1 MMNKIDAQSWK
12 ADMPDFREKTKAFY
26 NGEMSKG
33 DYKGYSGRYGSYA
46 QKDGKASMLRLRMP
60 AGRVTKEKLAFIA
73 EAIRKY
79 NVKKAHFT
87 TGCWNCNYGWRWR
100 FSTKCD
106 VFSVVRCGSG

>member
-1 MMNKIDAQSWK
+1 MNKIDPQSWK

-46 QKDGKASMLRLRMP
+46 QKGGKASMLRLRMT

-73 EAIRKY
+73 ESIRKY
-79 NVKKAHFT
+79 NVKKHILQLA
-87 TGCWNCNYGWRWR
+87 RR
-100 FSTKCD
+100 FSCMICSRKNC
-106 VFSVVRCGSG
+106 VRSWKMR

>member
-12 ADMPDFREKTKAFY
+12 ADMPDFRKKTKAFY

-60 AGRVTKEKLAFIA
+60 AGRVTKEK
-73 EAIRKY
+73 
-79 NVKKAHFT
+79 
-87 TGCWNCNYGWRWR
+87 TGIYRRSNSQVQCEK
-100 FSTKCD
+100 ST
-106 VFSVVRCGSG
+106 FYYL

>member
-1 MMNKIDAQSWK
+1 MNKIDPQSWK

-46 QKDGKASMLRLRMP
+46 QKGGKASMLRLRMT

-73 EAIRKY
+73 ECY
-79 NVKKAHFT
+79 
-87 TGCWNCNYGWRWR
+87 
-100 FSTKCD
+100 
-106 VFSVVRCGSG
+106 VFSPVRCGSR